1 MRLAFGCDQNFNWI
15 KYMALN
21 ITRQQFTRR
30 SLLIASMSIPI
41 ALSAEAQEMQS
52 LPDGET
58 ARAGSLTAK
67 LVLPTT
73 RYDHAVLGD
82 AIEAGGFSVVRA
94 GKQHVFRLGDDA
106 VFEDRRVRLWDID
119 GDGQPEAV
127 IVKSYLSRGAAIAVY
142 KINENGITP
151 FAESPAIGTRNRWLN
166 PVGFED
172 FTGTGE
178 RMIAAVITPHLAGSL
193 RLYKLSSGVLAEVAR
208 IDGFT
213 NHIIGSRDLDLAHMM
228 RTKDGVVI
236 VIPTVDRRSL
246 AVVSLKGGSSVVL
259 KRIPVAARIMAFQ
272 RIRDGHAE
280 LRLENGQ
287 NLKISM

>member
-1 MRLAFGCDQNFNWI
+1 MT
-15 KYMALN
+15 LN
-21 ITRQQFTRR
+21 NRRQQLTRR
-30 SLLIASMSIPI
+30 RLLMSGLFISIASPSD
-41 ALSAEAQEMQS
+41 AQEIQS

-58 ARAGSLTAK
+58 ARSAGLTAK

-82 AIEAGGFSVVRA
+82 AIEAGGFA
-94 GKQHVFRLGDDA
+94 ITKEGKQYVFRLGDDA

-151 FAESPAIGTRNRWLN
+151 LAESPAIGTRNRWLN
-166 PVGFED
+166 PIGFDD
-172 FTGTGE
+172 FAGTGE
-178 RMIAAVITPHLAGSL
+178 RMIAAVVTPHLAGSL
-193 RLYKLSSGVLAEVAR
+193 RLYKLSSGALAEVAR

-213 NHIIGSRDLDLAHMM
+213 NHIIGSRDLDLARTM

-246 AVVSLKGGSSVVL
+246 AVVSFKRGSAAVL
-259 KRIPVAARIMAFQ
+259 KSLPVPARIMAFQ

-287 NLKISM
+287 NLKILL